1 MKLKGSKSW
10 KVDMLSMEE
19 KETSETTHSVPTT
32 MVTSENKFDPSHTWW
47 G

>member
-10 KVDMLSMEE
+10 KIDMLSMVE
-19 KETSETTHSVPTT
+19 KETSETTHGVPTT
-32 MVTSENKFDPSHTWW
+32 MVASENKFDPSHTWW